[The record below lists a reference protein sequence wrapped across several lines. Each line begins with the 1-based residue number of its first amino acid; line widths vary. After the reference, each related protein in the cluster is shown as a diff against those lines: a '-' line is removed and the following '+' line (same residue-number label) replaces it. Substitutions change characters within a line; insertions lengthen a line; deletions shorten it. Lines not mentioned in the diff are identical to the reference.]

1 MTFVPRSE
9 PWPLV
14 AFSFGRRF
22 GPAVERNRAR
32 RRVRA
37 AFDRVWTER
46 RGPTGAFLLSGS
58 PSLLAVDFE
67 RLVAWV
73 ESCLDQLVQLD
84 GPGSVG
90 SRAEVA
96 S

>member
-37 AFDRVWTER
+37 AFDRAWTER

-58 PSLLAVDFE
+58 PKLLVVDFE
-67 RLVAWV
+67 ALVSCV
-73 ESCLDQLVQLD
+73 ESCLDQLARLD
-84 GPGSVG
+84 GVG
-90 SRAEVA
+90 PLVTQAEA
-96 S
+96 TS